1 MTWTRPDLLARAL
14 LVGGTLLF
22 PLGTAGVVAPQ
33 GVPAGAAPAVAVVA
47 LSAATALLGVL
58 ALCAGLVVCVRHVD
72 PPRPPPSAEAVAERW
87 DQG

>member
-14 LVGGTLLF
+14 LVGGTWLF
-22 PLGTAGVVAPQ
+22 ALGTAGVVAPR
-33 GVPAGAAPAVAVVA
+33 GVPTGAAPEAAVVA

-58 ALCAGLVVCVRHVD
+58 GLCSGLVVCVRHVD
-72 PPRPPPSAEAVAERW
+72 PPRPPPSAETVAERW